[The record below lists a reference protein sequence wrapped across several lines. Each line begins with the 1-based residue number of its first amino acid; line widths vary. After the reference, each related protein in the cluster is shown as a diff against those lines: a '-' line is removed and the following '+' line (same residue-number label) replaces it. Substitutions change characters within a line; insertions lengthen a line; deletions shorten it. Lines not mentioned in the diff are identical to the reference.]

1 MPKEI
6 MDRSSESEL
15 VLELIQVL
23 EREASLIETF
33 LELLEQQQKALVQ
46 NDLEGLNRVTD
57 RQRKMVA
64 ESTELSRRRE
74 KLIGLISEVYDEE
87 NDINISKL
95 ITLVS
100 SGRADELS
108 RIKDNILEL
117 NDKVVRVRNQ
127 NEMLIE
133 QSRENIR
140 MTMELLGKI
149 KSPQYNYKKEGQAG
163 GADASLAM
171 DRRV

>member
-6 MDRSSESEL
+6 MEKSADSEL

-46 NDLEGLNRVTD
+46 NDLGELNRVTD
-57 RQRKMVA
+57 LQRKKIA
-64 ESTELSRRRE
+64 ESAELSRRRE
-74 KLIGLISEVYDEE
+74 KLIGEISEVYDVR

-95 ITLVS
+95 ISLVS

-108 RIKDNILEL
+108 RIKDNILDL
-117 NDKVVRVRNQ
+117 NDKVVMVRNQ
-127 NEMLIE
+127 NELLIE

-149 KSPQYNYKKEGQAG
+149 KSPQYNYKKEGQAAG
-163 GADASLAM
+163 HDASLAM
-171 DRRV
+171 DRRA